1 MKIFLLAAAISV
13 LSFNTLH
20 AQETRVTSGLRILPY
35 WQDLNVVQVNK
46 EYPRTQFMTYDSRQD
61 ALQSRFEQSKYY
73 LSLNGIW
80 KFYFVNGYKNL
91 PENITDSIVSLT
103 GWKDIRVPGN
113 REIQGFG
120 IPIYV
125 THPYEFV
132 ERDPVTRF
140 PKMAPPY
147 LPEQNPVG
155 VYRRE
160 IVIPED
166 WNDRE
171 IFLCIDAAKSGVY
184 VYINGKEAGYSEDSK
199 TAAEFRINK
208 YVKPGKNS
216 LVLKIFRWSTGSYLE
231 AQDFWRMSGIERDVS
246 LGDSKGVC

>member
-20 AQETRVTSGLRILPY
+20 AQETRVTSGLRKLPY

-80 KFYFVNGYKNL
+80 EFYFVNGYKNL

-120 IPIYV
+120 IPIL
-125 THPYEFV
+125 
-132 ERDPVTRF
+132 RDSSV
-140 PKMAPPY
+140 
-147 LPEQNPVG
+147 
-155 VYRRE
+155 
-160 IVIPED
+160 
-166 WNDRE
+166 
-171 IFLCIDAAKSGVY
+171 
-184 VYINGKEAGYSEDSK
+184 
-199 TAAEFRINK
+199 
-208 YVKPGKNS
+208 
-216 LVLKIFRWSTGSYLE
+216 
-231 AQDFWRMSGIERDVS
+231 
-246 LGDSKGVC
+246 